1 MTVWMDMTNSL
12 INYEGGVV
20 DIVRTELMLAKK
32 LHEDYK
38 NIRFSVALKYGIDE
52 VKPDELHWL
61 WDSDDIAE
69 SYKTYQ
75 QNKEKFWNKR
85 LFRLKHTKLKFKY
98 KSNRH
103 KLDKPLRSSYV
114 ETPYNDGD
122 TVFSCGWYGSKKE
135 EFFNK
140 LKEAKPSLKLVY
152 TIYDG
157 VILNEETKHFYT
169 EEFKSFKKYLLW
181 ISRNCD
187 AVIYGGETTKN
198 DIENY
203 FEKNSMKKPY
213 AYVNKW
219 GCDIPALNN
228 EKSDDIILSE
238 LGLKGNFI
246 LTDCDFAPE
255 NNFRVLYQAYC
266 SSRFD
271 NLPTL
276 VVNGNL
282 PDKDNDLYC
291 SMTTNPRVKD
301 KIKFVS
307 CSDSELDVLYRN
319 CKFTLLPSIY
329 CGWSFS
335 LCKSLKYSKLCI
347 CSDAAPLHEV
357 GQDRVIYVNPHH
369 PAQWAEKIEY
379 YINNPEEVKNFEEK
393 NKANS
398 CNISWSESAESI
410 YGILKD
416 LDSRPNDI
424 NVTDEESDVG
434 GLEPIIY
441 YDLSL
446 FDIPWLTGIPR
457 AELIIGRQLYK
468 LNNNIKFFF
477 IRDEIYY
484 DMPVSQL
491 QNTLGDGDIDKGR
504 LSDLQNLKMREK
516 KDFPFKSNDIVI
528 SLGMNY
534 WGDKMSE
541 AYKNIGFKYISTIY
555 DFTPVTVPH
564 THSNET
570 IKLYNDFLNQT
581 YGISDL
587 ILYGGATAQKDSN
600 EYQISHG
607 MTPIK
612 STVLK
617 WGSDIVSREV
627 TAEQK
632 EKVFEKYGIKD
643 GYILTVGTVQP
654 RKNHELLYEAW
665 LELMK
670 TAKENEKIPQ
680 LIICGFS
687 GWKSERFRNILKNDS
702 RIKNKVIWITPS
714 DDEIDV
720 LYQNCKFTLLPS
732 IYEGWSLTLPE
743 SLCYGKFCIAADTP
757 SLVETGEDIIDY
769 ANPYDPVEWAN
780 KVRYYYQNSDVLRV
794 REDLIKEKWSN
805 PTWEQ
810 CAQRIDEVLN
820 EMLDKK
826 EVIYEK

>member
-12 INYEGGVV
+12 INYEGEVV

-38 NIRFSVALKYGIDE
+38 NIRFSVALKYGIAE
-52 VKPDELHWL
+52 VKPNELNWL
-61 WDSDDIAE
+61 WNSDDIAE

-75 QNKEKFWNKR
+75 QSKEKFSNKL
-85 LFRLKHTKLKFKY
+85 LFRVKYTKLKFKY

-122 TVFSCGWYGSKKE
+122 TIFSCGWYGSKKE

-140 LKEAKPSLKLVY
+140 LKETKPNLKLIY

-169 EEFKSFKKYLLW
+169 KEYKSFKNYLLW

-219 GCDIPALNN
+219 GYDIPVLNN
-228 EKSDDIILSE
+228 EESDDKILSE
-238 LGLKGNFI
+238 LGINGDFI
-246 LTDCDFAPE
+246 LADCSFAPE

-266 SSRFD
+266 SLRID
-271 NLPTL
+271 NCPTL
-276 VVNGNL
+276 VVNGIL
-282 PDKDNDLYC
+282 PDKDDDLYC
-291 SMTTNPRVKD
+291 SMTTNPKVKD

-319 CKFTLLPSIY
+319 CKFTVIPSIY

-335 LCKSLKYSKLCI
+335 LCKSLKYSKLSI
-347 CSDAAPLHEV
+347 CSDVAPLHEV
-357 GQDRVIYVNPHH
+357 GQDRVIYINPHH
-369 PAQWAEKIEY
+369 PVQWAEKIEY

-393 NKANS
+393 IKTNS
-398 CNISWSESAESI
+398 YNLSWSEAAESI

-424 NVTDEESDVG
+424 NITDDESDVVG
-434 GLEPIIY
+434 IDPIIY
-441 YDLSL
+441 YDFSL

-477 IRDEIYY
+477 IRDGIYY

-516 KDFPFKSNDIVI
+516 IDFPFKSNDIVI

-534 WGDKMSE
+534 WCDKMSE

-687 GWKSERFRNILKNDS
+687 GWKSERFINILKNDS

-757 SLVETGEDIIDY
+757 SLAETGEDIIDY

-780 KVRYYYQNSDVLRV
+780 KVRYYYQNADVLRV
-794 REDLIKEKWSN
+794 REDVIKEKWAN

-810 CAQRIDEVLN
+810 CAQRINEVLN